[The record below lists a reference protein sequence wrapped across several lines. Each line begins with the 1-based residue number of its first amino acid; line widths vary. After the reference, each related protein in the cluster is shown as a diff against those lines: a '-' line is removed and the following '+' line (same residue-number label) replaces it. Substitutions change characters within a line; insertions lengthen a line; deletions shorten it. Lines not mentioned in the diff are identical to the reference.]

1 VFSTKTVF
9 IERKRAV
16 ALAVCAGALVS
27 ATAAIATPDRAAGT
41 QLSLVAYS
49 TPKDAY
55 GKLIPAFQATAA
67 GRGVTFTQ
75 SFGASGSQ
83 ARAVASGLPADVVHL
98 SLATDVDTLVKAGLV
113 SASWNKDAFRG
124 MVTSSIAVLV
134 VRKGNPEHIKTW
146 QDLLEPGVQVITPNP
161 FTSGGARWNI
171 MAAWGAQRKQGKTE
185 KQANAYLTQLFKHV
199 TVQDKSGRDAMNTFV
214 NGKGDVA
221 ISYENEAIQAQMAGA
236 SIDYVVPPQTI
247 LIENPIAILS
257 KTSHPTEA
265 KAFVTFLRSP
275 KGQTIWARNGYRPVV
290 ASVRRTFH
298 FKNPKTLFSI
308 DDLGGWKRVARKF
321 FDPSSGIVTRIE
333 QGIGVSTSR

>member
-1 VFSTKTVF
+1 LFSTKTTSKG
-9 IERKRAV
+9 RKLTV
-16 ALAVCAGALVS
+16 ALAVATGALVS
-27 ATAAIATPDRAAGT
+27 TAAATATPDRAAST

-55 GKLIPAFQATAA
+55 AKLIPAFQATPA
-67 GRGVTFTQ
+67 GKDVTFTQ

-124 MVTSSIAVLV
+124 MVTNSIAVLV
-134 VRKGNPEHIKTW
+134 VRKGNPKHIKTW
-146 QDLLEPGVQVITPNP
+146 TDLTKSGIQVITPNP

-171 MAAWGAQRKQGKTE
+171 MAAWGAMRKQGKTE
-185 KQANAYLTQLFKHV
+185 KQANAFLSQLFHHV

-221 ISYENEAIQAQMAGA
+221 ISYENEAIQAQLAGA
-236 SIDYVVPPQTI
+236 DIDYVIPQQTI
-247 LIENPIAILS
+247 LIENPIAVLS
-257 KTSHPTEA
+257 KSSHPTEA
-265 KAFVTFLRSP
+265 KSFVSFLRSP
-275 KGQTIWARNGYRPVV
+275 KGQTIWAQSGYRPVL
-290 ASVRRTFH
+290 ASVRRKFH

-308 DDLGGWKRVARKF
+308 DDLGGWKSVTTRF
-321 FDPSSGIVTRIE
+321 FDPRNGIVTKIE
-333 QGIGVSTSR
+333 QGIGVSTS